1 LADVDQGR
9 RGKRSQAFLGG
20 WWRHRH
26 GKNTTIPETVAEGR
40 ERLLYA
46 SGDVAPE
53 GRYKFRYV
61 AD

>member
-40 ERLLYA
+40 ERLLEKTKIYRN
-46 SGDVAPE
+46 S
-53 GRYKFRYV
+53 RTM
-61 AD
+61 